1 MTIEEIYKRIFK
13 NFKILGLG
21 KILAGLFS
29 ALTIFVLAQY
39 LGVEIFGIIAI
50 TISIVEVM
58 NIILNLRIWEATT
71 KFLGDFQKDADK
83 CSQVLLWSL
92 SLSIKFSLIS
102 NFIICLIS
110 FYFIENF
117 FNFELEIH
125 SLIISY
131 CVVYIFQTSNEIL
144 DSFLRTYNKY
154 KLILINNIISN
165 LARLIIVYFLLNYS
179 YDINFVAMAMGS
191 SILIGFIIRIFFVH
205 NVFKEL
211 EFRFFYKFSAI
222 KKYKAKFLKF
232 SISTHFANMINLA
245 NEKNLGVLLIGYL
258 VGPFYAGLFKAAR
271 SAVKIIRRIM
281 DPLLDIAFPE
291 FISLVNQKRIG
302 DLKKLILNSTKVLGI
317 ASIFLGL
324 LIFFFSKDIIELF
337 FGSDYLEATMTLNL
351 LILAALIN
359 NISYWIT
366 PLILAMNNPKY
377 LLVQTIFVSS
387 IYILTLYP
395 LIISLEHEGAAY
407 SGILRGICVLIFG
420 MIFIKKFTKLKTI

>member
-29 ALTIFVLAQY
+29 ALTIFALAQY

-191 SILIGFIIRIFFVH
+191 SILIGFIIRIFFT
-205 NVFKEL
+205 
-211 EFRFFYKFSAI
+211 S
-222 KKYKAKFLKF
+222 
-232 SISTHFANMINLA
+232 
-245 NEKNLGVLLIGYL
+245 
-258 VGPFYAGLFKAAR
+258 
-271 SAVKIIRRIM
+271 KI
-281 DPLLDIAFPE
+281 
-291 FISLVNQKRIG
+291 
-302 DLKKLILNSTKVLGI
+302 
-317 ASIFLGL
+317 
-324 LIFFFSKDIIELF
+324 
-337 FGSDYLEATMTLNL
+337 
-351 LILAALIN
+351 
-359 NISYWIT
+359 
-366 PLILAMNNPKY
+366 
-377 LLVQTIFVSS
+377 
-387 IYILTLYP
+387 
-395 LIISLEHEGAAY
+395 
-407 SGILRGICVLIFG
+407 
-420 MIFIKKFTKLKTI
+420 

>member
-144 DSFLRTYNKY
+144 DSFLRTYDKY

-211 EFRFFYKFSAI
+211 KFRFFYKFSAI

-420 MIFIKKFTKLKTI
+420 MIFIKKFTKPKTI